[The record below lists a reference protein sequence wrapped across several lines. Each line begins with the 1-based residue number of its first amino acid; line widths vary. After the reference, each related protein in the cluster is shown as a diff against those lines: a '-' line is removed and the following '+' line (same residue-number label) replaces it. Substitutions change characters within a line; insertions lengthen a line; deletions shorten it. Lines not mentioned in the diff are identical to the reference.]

1 MINIFWNIDLAEYE
15 NIQKEVS
22 YSVNTYPEIIDVIG
36 DLIIEINNGIYF
48 KEPYFPI
55 LEIIRTLEKWDKVSN
70 MLYNCIETD
79 NNPLISFIFTNVG
92 WLVKSPWELFKCK
105 ELFSKEELLTA
116 ISDLILSVKMQ
127 LKTPI

>member
-15 NIQKEVS
+15 NIQKEVC

-36 DLIIEINNGIYF
+36 DLIIEINNKIFF

-55 LEIIRTLEKWDKVSN
+55 LEFIRTLEKWDKVSN
-70 MLYNCIETD
+70 MLYNCIETE
-79 NNPLISFIFTNVG
+79 NNPLISFIFNNGG

-105 ELFSKEELLTA
+105 ELLSKEELLTA